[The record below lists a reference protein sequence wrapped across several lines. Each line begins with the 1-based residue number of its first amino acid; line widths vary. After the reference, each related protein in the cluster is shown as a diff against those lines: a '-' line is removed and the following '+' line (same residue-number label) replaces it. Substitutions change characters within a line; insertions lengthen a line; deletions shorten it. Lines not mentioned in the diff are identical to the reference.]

1 MPTVCDEEIQNRI
14 IALDGMILS
23 FDQEVDIA
31 LSNGG
36 FHNTYFS
43 DTYDRLKNEYI
54 KIGTYLMQKNMYPR
68 DGRDIGSKLMRLKLI
83 CLRG

>member
-1 MPTVCDEEIQNRI
+1 MLTICDEETQRRI
-14 IALDGMILS
+14 MVLDDMILS
-23 FDQEVDIA
+23 FDQEVEIA

-43 DTYDRLKNEYI
+43 DTYDRLKKEYI
-54 KIGTYLMQKNMYPR
+54 EIGASLMQRNMYPQ

-83 CLRG
+83 CLHG